1 MTERALAKS
10 ISKKFVKGGAE
21 GGVAGLG
28 CQDSSSGCARNQL
41 NRNYA
46 YDMCANGKQLSLF
59 RGIIAVK
66 LNLKLLVPSSQS
78 YSFFLGRQ
86 MCQTW
91 RLKVEQ
97 SCFNICQEAY
107 MQANKISLAINC
119 QLGKMEMHLQVKRK
133 SYKYFI

>member
-21 GGVAGLG
+21 GVAGLG

-59 RGIIAVK
+59 RGIIAGK

-78 YSFFLGRQ
+78 FSFFSGAPNVPNVTFASGTKLFQYLPG
-86 MCQTW
+86 
-91 RLKVEQ
+91 
-97 SCFNICQEAY
+97 
-107 MQANKISLAINC
+107 SLYA
-119 QLGKMEMHLQVKRK
+119 GK
-133 SYKYFI
+133 